1 MFRPTLHGVVMRQ
14 VLLALL
20 LPLAACATPPPA
32 QMASLDGQPEKAEPK
47 RVCWTEIVTGTLA
60 RRQTVCRDA
69 RSEGE
74 ADLMRKN
81 FKDFQDRAS
90 GTKGQTLP
98 LGGGG

>member
-1 MFRPTLHGVVMRQ
+1 MRL

-20 LPLAACATPPPA
+20 LPLAACATPPAPVQTA
-32 QMASLDGQPEKAEPK
+32 ALDGEPKKAEPAK
-47 RVCWTEIVTGTLA
+47 VCWTEKVTGTLG
-60 RRQTVCRDA
+60 RRQTVCRDE
-69 RSEGE
+69 RSEDE

-90 GTKGQTLP
+90 GTQGQTIP

>member
-1 MFRPTLHGVVMRQ
+1 MRL

-20 LPLAACATPPPA
+20 LPLAACATPSATAPVQTA
-32 QMASLDGQPEKAEPK
+32 ALDGQPEKAEPK

-60 RRQTVCRDA
+60 RRQTVCRDE
-69 RSEGE
+69 RSEDE

-90 GTKGQTLP
+90 GTQGQTIP